1 MKKLIIF
8 FLFSFQI
15 FGDISLE
22 ELDLIRSFSGDG
34 SQSIISNGTSY
45 CNNYFSK
52 KAGFLKTG
60 NKDFKNIFLCKFS
73 KKRNRFYVYMLSVQ
87 KKGKLPLKDFCT
99 DILNQW
105 PEILDHTDPK
115 LKYQKKDF
123 LRGFYVENFF
133 YDKVLDFSND
143 YKRDQQLI
151 SNEIDNFII
160 KNRDSFSDNNQLNNQ
175 FIENEIKKIN
185 KIYKKILS
193 QEITNL
199 EFLINQQLDSVLRY
213 KIFINDVKNF
223 QSYSCNWKPGK
234 GINPYV
240 KREKFSEFENI

>member
-1 MKKLIIF
+1 
-8 FLFSFQI
+8 
-15 FGDISLE
+15 
-22 ELDLIRSFSGDG
+22 
-34 SQSIISNGTSY
+34 
-45 CNNYFSK
+45 
-52 KAGFLKTG
+52 
-60 NKDFKNIFLCKFS
+60 
-73 KKRNRFYVYMLSVQ
+73 MLSVQ
-87 KKGKLPLKDFCT
+87 KKGKLPLKDFCM

-115 LKYQKKDF
+115 LRYQKKDF
-123 LRGFYVENFF
+123 LSGFYVENFF

-160 KNRDSFSDNNQLNNQ
+160 KNRNSFSDNNQLNNEL
-175 FIENEIKKIN
+175 IENEIKKIN
-185 KIYKKILS
+185 KIYKKILT
-193 QEITNL
+193 QDTTNL
-199 EFLINQQLDSVLRY
+199 EFLINKQLDSVLRY